1 MTTSDTT
8 TTAPAQSPALAAR
21 AVVVVAAG
29 SGTRLGIG
37 TAKAFVPVAGELM
50 LARALRTLFTLAE
63 PTTVVVVAPADR
75 LDECRAL
82 VAAVAGAAVAHTAV
96 VPGGADRHASVQA
109 GLAVLPDSVQAVLVH
124 DAARCL
130 TPASQF
136 ERVFAAVASGAVDA
150 PPDGGAGAD
159 GLGVGVVPA
168 LPVVDTVKR
177 VEGDRV
183 VETVDRSAL
192 VGVQTPQGF
201 PLAGL
206 RRAYALA
213 EQAET
218 DDAGVFQAAGGTV
231 RTVAGDADAFKIT
244 TRWDLGRAE
253 ALVAERA
260 ALAAGA
266 VAPAAGAGAAGAAA
280 AAAGAVAPAAGPG
293 AAGSVLPDIRIG
305 LGIDVHAFAPDVPCR
320 VGMLDFPGEP
330 GLSGHSDGDAVAH
343 AVCDALL
350 SAGGLGDIG
359 GRFGTADPQYAG
371 AAGDVFVRGAVELLL
386 DAGLV
391 PVRVTVQVIGNR
403 PRIGDR
409 RGEMEDALAA
419 AVGAPVAVSGT
430 TTDGLGATGRGDGL
444 AAIATALVRP
454 R

>member
-1 MTTSDTT
+1 MRTTNDT

-29 SGTRLGIG
+29 SGTRLGLG
-37 TAKAFVPVAGELM
+37 TAKAFVPVAGERM
-50 LARALRTLFTLAE
+50 LVRALRTVLSLAE
-63 PTTVVVVAPADR
+63 PTLVVVVAPADR
-75 LDECRAL
+75 MDECRAL
-82 VAAVAGAAVAHTAV
+82 VADVAGAASEYLTV

-109 GLAVLPDSVQAVLVH
+109 GLAVLPDSVATVLVH

-136 ERVFAAVASGAVDA
+136 ERVFAAVGSGDAVESGADA
-150 PPDGGAGAD
+150 VAG
-159 GLGVGVVPA
+159 GVGVVPA
-168 LPVVDTVKR
+168 LPVTDTVKR
-177 VEGDRV
+177 VAGDVV

-201 PLAGL
+201 PLAAL
-206 RRAYALA
+206 RRAYAVA
-213 EQAET
+213 ERAET
-218 DDAGVFQAAGGTV
+218 DDAGVFQAAGGAV
-231 RTVAGDADAFKIT
+231 RTVPGDADAFKVT

-253 ALVAERA
+253 AVVAERA
-260 ALAAGA
+260 GA
-266 VAPAAGAGAAGAAA
+266 R
-280 AAAGAVAPAAGPG
+280 
-293 AAGSVLPDIRIG
+293 SVDPRVDVRVG
-305 LGIDVHAFAPDVPCR
+305 LGVDVHAFDPDVPCR

-359 GRFGTADPQYAG
+359 GRFGTSDPRFAG
-371 AAGDVFVRGAVELLL
+371 ASGDVFVRGAVALLR
-386 DAGLV
+386 DAGLE

-403 PRIGDR
+403 PRIGAR
-409 RGEMEDALAA
+409 RDEMQDALAA

-430 TTDGLGATGRGDGL
+430 TTDGLGFTGRGEGL
-444 AAIATALVRP
+444 TAIATALVRS